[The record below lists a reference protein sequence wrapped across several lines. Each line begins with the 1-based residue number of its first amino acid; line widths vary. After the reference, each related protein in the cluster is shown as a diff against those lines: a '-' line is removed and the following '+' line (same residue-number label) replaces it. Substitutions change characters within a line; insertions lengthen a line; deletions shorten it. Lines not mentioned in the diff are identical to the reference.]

1 MRILE
6 ENNCEKKDN
15 KLYDVFK
22 RLLKSPEL
30 NVIDKKVIR
39 TKKII
44 NNFLFLTDIYDLED
58 EEEEIE
64 EYYED
69 YFFDILA
76 YPPGSKPPNANN
88 KQSLFPHFM
97 ILDSCYKN

>member
-1 MRILE
+1 LE

-44 NNFLFLTDIYDLED
+44 NNFLFLADIYDLED

-64 EYYED
+64 GYYED

-76 YPPGSKPPNANN
+76 YPPGSNPPNAYN
-88 KQSLFPHFM
+88 KPSVCSHFM
-97 ILDSCYKN
+97 ILDLSYQC